1 MMRESD
7 TYKPIESPNY
17 DFLTATRFLG
27 FEDAIR
33 LIIMIYIFL
42 SFLLN
47 LFIFFTI
54 FYYKKNKQM
63 SFSGIITCN
72 ILIINFL
79 HALSYIFNWVFK
91 NNETIV
97 KIEDKMVNVGALL
110 TSNPSSF
117 GFCSTQGSL
126 LIFSSICQ
134 EFLNNLLLGYIIW
147 DGKQNKPI
155 FILIFILLGYI
166 FPASFAILLL
176 VTGFIGI
183 NEKYCHFAK
192 YKYKYDIELTGLINY
207 FKNSDYNTC
216 QLVFIFLRSL
226 NFIITIFFLIKSI
239 IYIYKTKYKDD
250 KKEALISSFPTTFV
264 IFFTS
269 CIEIIFRIIFIS
281 SPDSESNLIGLYL
294 ILNTID
300 SLLLPLL
307 FIIIYKLYQFWFCR
321 DDNKIIDLDSSFQ
334 ENIMPEEQKW
344 DK

>member
-1 MMRESD
+1 MLLESL
-7 TYKPIESPNY
+7 TYKAIEYSNY
-17 DFLTATRFLG
+17 DYLNATRFLG

-33 LIIMIYIFL
+33 FIIMIYIFL

-47 LFIFFTI
+47 LFILFTI
-54 FYYKKNKQM
+54 FYYKRNKQM

-79 HALSYIFNWVFK
+79 HALSYIFNWVWK
-91 NNETIV
+91 DNETVVNIGD
-97 KIEDKMVNVGALL
+97 EMVNVGALL
-110 TSNPSSF
+110 TSNPSNF
-117 GFCSTQGSL
+117 GLCSAQGCF
-126 LIFSSICQ
+126 LIFFSICQ

-166 FPASFAILLL
+166 FPICFAILFFA
-176 VTGFIGI
+176 TGFIGI

-192 YKYKYDIELTGLINY
+192 HMFVIDLKGFVKYKQSIH
-207 FKNSDYNTC
+207 YNTC
-216 QLVFIFLRSL
+216 QIIFISLRSL

-250 KKEALISSFPTTFV
+250 KKEALISSFPTSFV

-281 SPDSESNLIGLYL
+281 SSDSESKLIGLYL
-294 ILNTID
+294 ILNTMD

-321 DDNKIIDLDSSFQ
+321 DNNKIIDLDGSFQ

-344 DK
+344 SK

>member
-54 FYYKKNKQM
+54 FYYKKNKHM

-91 NNETIV
+91 NNDTVVNIG
-97 KIEDKMVNVGALL
+97 DKLVNVGALL
-110 TSNPSSF
+110 TSNPSNF
-117 GFCSTQGSL
+117 GFCYAQGSL

-155 FILIFILLGYI
+155 FFLIFILLGYI

-183 NEKYCHFAK
+183 NEKYCHLTK
-192 YKYKYDIELTGLINY
+192 YTYIKDLKGFFKYTEKSE
-207 FKNSDYNTC
+207 YNIC
-216 QLVFIFLRSL
+216 QLVLIFLRSL
-226 NFIITIFFLIKSI
+226 NLIITIFFLIKSI

-250 KKEALISSFPTTFV
+250 KKEALISSIPTTFV

-281 SPDSESNLIGLYL
+281 SSESESNLIGLYL

-300 SLLLPLL
+300 SLFLPLL

-344 DK
+344 SK